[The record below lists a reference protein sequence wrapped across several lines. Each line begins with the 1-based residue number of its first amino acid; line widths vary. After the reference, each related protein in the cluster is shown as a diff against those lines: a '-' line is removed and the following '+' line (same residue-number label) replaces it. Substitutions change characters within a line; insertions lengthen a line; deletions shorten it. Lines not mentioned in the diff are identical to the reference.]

1 MFISIQTSTKDKAW
15 DSTPYSLHKVNT
27 ISDAVMIAQAIA
39 THTDSTV
46 RLTYIPANMYPGVS
60 LDYICRLSGNY
71 FQSKADVEIA
81 DL

>member
-1 MFISIQTSTKDKAW
+1 MFITIQTSTKDKAW
-15 DSTPYSLHKVNT
+15 DSTPYSLHKVET
-27 ISDAVMIAQAIA
+27 VGQAVAVAQAIA

-60 LDYICRLSGNY
+60 LDYVCRLNGSY
-71 FQSKADVEIA
+71 FQSKADIDIA